1 MSFLR
6 KSWAV
11 AKKDIW
17 VYYKKGPVLIFG
29 ILFPVFLFLAFAVG
43 RDIEPMRLAPG
54 LLAMALFFTASAVTP
69 TVFPFETRTGTLER
83 LLAAPMDL
91 KILLAGDVLAAFLFG
106 LALSAI
112 PVFISLA
119 LLGASL
125 ESAMLLFAAIVSS
138 ALCFAVM
145 GALFSVPPTDN
156 AASIMTLANLVRLP
170 LIFFS
175 GVFLP
180 VQDMPEWS
188 RTISYISP
196 LTYTTE
202 AIRTALGQP
211 AWIRPVTSLAMI
223 IVFLVIFWIA
233 SLALHRKTLGKRLRA

>member
-17 VYYKKGPVLIFG
+17 IYYKQGPVLIFG

-43 RDIEPMRLAPG
+43 RDIEPGRLAPG
-54 LLAMALFFTASAVTP
+54 LIAMALFFTASATTP

-83 LLAAPMDL
+83 LLTAPMGL
-91 KILLAGDVLAAFLFG
+91 KILLAGDILAAFLFG
-106 LALSAI
+106 LVLSAI
-112 PVFISLA
+112 PIFISLA

-125 ESAMLLFAAIVSS
+125 ESAILLFAAVVSS
-138 ALCFAVM
+138 ALCFAVL
-145 GALFSVPPTDN
+145 GTLFSVPPTDN

-188 RTISYISP
+188 RAVSYISP

-202 AIRTALGQP
+202 TIRTALGEQ
-211 AWIRPVTSLAMI
+211 AFIRPDAALAMI
-223 IVFLVIFWIA
+223 VFFLIVFWIA
-233 SLALHRKTLGKRLRA
+233 SFFLHKRNIAKRL

>member
-17 VYYKKGPVLIFG
+17 VYYKQGPVLIFG
-29 ILFPVFLFLAFAVG
+29 VLFPVFLFLAFAVG
-43 RDIEPMRLAPG
+43 RDIEPGRLAPG
-54 LLAMALFFTASAVTP
+54 LIAMALFFTASATTP

-91 KILLAGDVLAAFLFG
+91 KILLAGDVFAAFLFG

-112 PVFISLA
+112 PVLISLA
-119 LLGASL
+119 LLGAALGSV
-125 ESAMLLFAAIVSS
+125 MLLFAAVVSS
-138 ALCFAVM
+138 ALCFAVL

-180 VQDMPEWS
+180 VHDMPEWS

-202 AIRTALGQP
+202 AIRTALGQQ
-211 AWIRPVTSLAMI
+211 AWIRPGTSLAMI